1 MRCGFCDIAED
12 DLDKLDGYLVAT
24 GIRGKA
30 AWSRRWGH
38 MPRQKTLYDLEQ
50 LEKLREKIYGYLEPF
65 AAVFARKD
73 ARVSDGI
80 RALYELL
87 TQLDTQHQL
96 WNREQQLLAQ
106 GEETRSR
113 NMHRFIQS

>member
-1 MRCGFCDIAED
+1 MGAYATAENA
-12 DLDKLDGYLVAT
+12 LRSGTA
-24 GIRGKA
+24 R
-30 AWSRRWGH
+30 
-38 MPRQKTLYDLEQ
+38 KTPG
-50 LEKLREKIYGYLEPF
+50 KIYGYLEPF